1 MPKRTFF
8 RLEEDKKERIIRA
21 AIDEFHKNG
30 FENAK
35 IGNIADEAQIA
46 KGSIYQY
53 FEDKKEFFMYSINW
67 SLDYFMK
74 NIDYS
79 SPVEEMDPFD
89 YLLSDGHKKLE
100 LLKKEKILVYFF
112 KDIMTGK
119 FGAMTKEI
127 NDYLWKI
134 GDEHLIKLIDVGIKK
149 GTIRSDV
156 DKNLLLLFY
165 KGVTMQIDEYVF
177 LKAEEDDFDL
187 SDEKFTQ
194 IENFIKNIVELM
206 KHGMGC

>member
-8 RLEEDKKERIIRA
+8 RLDEDKKERIIRA

-53 FEDKKEFFMYSINW
+53 FEDKNELFMYSINW

-100 LLKKEKILVYFF
+100 LLKKEKVMVYFF

-177 LKAEEDDFDL
+177 LKAEEDVFDL

>member
-8 RLEEDKKERIIRA
+8 RLDEDKKERIIRA

-53 FEDKKEFFMYSINW
+53 FEDKKELFMYSINW

-100 LLKKEKILVYFF
+100 LLKKEKVMVYFF

-134 GDEHLIKLIDVGIKK
+134 GDEHLLKLIDVGIKK

-165 KGVTMQIDEYVF
+165 KGVTMQMDEYVF
-177 LKAEEDDFDL
+177 LKAEEDVFDL

-194 IENFIKNIVELM
+194 IENYIKNIVELM